1 VDSVH
6 GSWTSA
12 WRCPWWTDHHGRPWC
27 STDLGLVAALGHG
40 CLPRGGEKKEGTTGI
55 QLCLVPRRDGVGAMG
70 TKRRRV
76 GGVGTFTGGGAV
88 FYRAKVRPGRPGAFN
103 GRR

>member
-1 VDSVH
+1 MVLN
-6 GSWTSA
+6 GS
-12 WRCPWWTDHHGRPWC
+12 RP
-27 STDLGLVAALGHG
+27 SSRSGARLLAARWG
-40 CLPRGGEKKEGTTGI
+40 KEGGHHRI